1 MKKIVVDTSI
11 IIDFLRSN
19 NKQNSLLYKLAEEDL
34 YISIVTHTE
43 LYAGKS
49 IWVDNEA
56 KESLEKVLS
65 GMSLVT
71 LDKRI
76 SERAGYIKSY
86 SNISLI
92 DALIASTAL
101 IGSMELMT
109 LNIKD
114 FEKVKG
120 LKIFKSSQL

>member
-1 MKKIVVDTSI
+1 MKKLVVDTSV

-19 NKQNSLLYKLAEEDL
+19 NKENSLLYKLAEEDL

-49 IWVDNEA
+49 VWENSEA
-56 KESLEKVLS
+56 RESLEKVLS
-65 GMSLVT
+65 GMSFIT

-86 SNISLI
+86 SNISI
-92 DALIASTAL
+92 MDALIASTT
-101 IGSMELMT
+101 IINSMELIT
-109 LNIKD
+109 LNTKD
-114 FEKVKG
+114 FEKIKG
-120 LKIFKSSQL
+120 LEIFKSS

>member
-1 MKKIVVDTSI
+1 MKKLVVDTSV

-19 NKQNSLLYKLAEEDL
+19 NKEDSLLYKLAEEDL

-49 IWVDNEA
+49 VWENSEA
-56 KESLEKVLS
+56 RESLEKVLS
-65 GMSLVT
+65 GMSFVA

>member
-1 MKKIVVDTSI
+1 MKKLVVDTSV

-19 NKQNSLLYKLAEEDL
+19 NKEDSLLYKLAEEDL

-49 IWVDNEA
+49 VWENSEA
-56 KESLEKVLS
+56 RESLEKVLS
-65 GMSLVT
+65 GMSFVA

-92 DALIASTAL
+92 DALIAATAL
-101 IGSMELMT
+101 IDNMELIT
-109 LNIKD
+109 LNTKD

-120 LKIFKSSQL
+120 LKMFKRGQY

>member
-1 MKKIVVDTSI
+1 MKKLVVDTSV

-19 NKQNSLLYKLAEEDL
+19 NKENSLLYKLAEEDL

-49 IWVDNEA
+49 VWENSEVR
-56 KESLEKVLS
+56 ESLEKVLA

-71 LDKRI
+71 LDKRT
-76 SERAGYIKSY
+76 SETAGYIKSY
-86 SNISLI
+86 SNISI
-92 DALIASTAL
+92 MDALIASTT
-101 IGSMELMT
+101 IINSMELIT
-109 LNIKD
+109 LNTKD

-120 LKIFKSSQL
+120 LKLFKSS

>member
-1 MKKIVVDTSI
+1 MKKLVVDTSV

-19 NKQNSLLYKLAEEDL
+19 NKENSMLYKLAEEDL

-49 IWVDNEA
+49 IWENNEA
-56 KESLEKVLS
+56 RESLEKVLS
-65 GMSLVT
+65 GMSFVT

-76 SERAGYIKSY
+76 SERAGRIKYY

-92 DALIASTAL
+92 DALIAATAL
-101 IGSMELMT
+101 IDSMELVT

-114 FEKVKG
+114 FKKVKG
-120 LKIFKSSQL
+120 LKIFKSS

>member
-1 MKKIVVDTSI
+1 MKQLVVDTSV
-11 IIDFLRSN
+11 IIDFLRTK
-19 NKQNSLLYKLAEEDL
+19 NKADTLLYEIAQEDL
-34 YISIVTHTE
+34 SISIVTHTE

-49 IWVDNEA
+49 VWENSEA
-56 KESLEKVLS
+56 KEALEKVLA

-76 SERAGYIKSY
+76 SERAGHIKSY

-92 DALIASTAL
+92 DALIAATAL
-101 IGSMELMT
+101 VGNIELVT

-120 LKIFKSSQL
+120 IKLFKHRV